1 MKVIKRDGRHVDYD
15 RNKIVIAIQKAND
28 EVEPYEQI
36 SEEKIY
42 NIVASIENRGLT
54 EMQVEDIQDIIEQKL
69 MQEKKF
75 VLAKTYIIYR
85 YTREM
90 VRKANTTDESIL
102 SLIKNSN
109 KDVMEENS
117 NKNAIIASTQRD
129 LIAGEV
135 SKDLTKRVLLPEKI
149 VKAHEDGVLHFHDAD
164 YFLQSIFNC
173 CLINIGD
180 MLDNGTVMNAK
191 LIESPKSFQVAC
203 TVMTQIIS
211 AVASSQYGGQSVDI
225 RHLGKYLRK
234 SREKYKKHY
243 ESKYAGK
250 ISPEIME
257 QFINDRLYDELRS
270 GVQTIQYQIN
280 TLMTT
285 NGQSPF
291 VTLFLNLDKDDEYI
305 EENAMIIEEILK
317 QRLEGIKNEKGVYVT
332 PAFPKLIYV
341 LDEHNCLK
349 GGKYDYI
356 TKLAVKCSSKRL
368 YPDYI
373 SAKKM
378 RENYEGNVFSC
389 MGCRSFLSP
398 WKDENGNYK
407 WEGRFNQ
414 GVVSLNLPQ
423 IGIIANGDE
432 EVFWQLMEERLSL
445 CFEALMC
452 RHHALEGTLSNV
464 SPIHWQYGAIERLN
478 KDEPIDKLLHDGYS
492 TISLGYIG
500 LYEVTKLM
508 TGVSHT
514 DPKGL
519 EFALKVMN
527 RLRAATDTWKENTGI
542 GFGLYGTPA
551 ESLCYRFA
559 RIDKQK
565 FGDIPDVTDKGYYT
579 NSYHVDVREKIDAFS
594 KFKFESQFQKISS
607 GGAISYVEIP
617 NMRNNLQALEEIV
630 KFIYDNIQYAEFNT
644 KSDYCHV
651 CGFDGEIIINDDL
664 EWECPQCHNKDHSK
678 MNVTRRTCGYLGE
691 NFWNVGK
698 TKEINARVL
707 HI

>member
-1 MKVIKRDGRHVDYD
+1 MKVTKRDGRVVDYD
-15 RNKIVIAIQKAND
+15 RNKIVIAIQKANV
-28 EVEPYEQI
+28 EVDRYEQV
-36 SEEKIY
+36 SEETIDA
-42 NIVASIENRGLT
+42 IVASIENKRTDNL
-54 EMQVEDIQDIIEQKL
+54 MVEDIQDMIEQKL
-69 MQEKKF
+69 MAERKYE
-75 VLAKTYIIYR
+75 LAKKYIIYR

-90 VRKANTTDESIL
+90 VRRANTTDDSIM

-117 NKNAIIASTQRD
+117 NKNAYIASTQRD

-135 SKDLTKRVLLPEKI
+135 SKDLTKRILLPEKI
-149 VKAHEDGVLHFHDAD
+149 IKAHEDGVIHFHDMD
-164 YFLQSIFNC
+164 YYLQSIFNC

-180 MLDNGTVMNAK
+180 MLENGTVMNGK

-234 SREKYKKHY
+234 TRDKYERHYKEKYGDIVSD
-243 ESKYAGK
+243 EVR
-250 ISPEIME
+250 ER
-257 QFINDRLYDELRS
+257 FIDDRLRDELRS

-291 VTLFLNLDKDDEYI
+291 VTLFLNLDKDDPYI

-317 QRLEGIKNEKGVYVT
+317 QRIEGIKNEKGVYVT

-349 GGKYDYI
+349 GGKYDYL
-356 TKLAVKCSSKRL
+356 TKLAVKCSAKRM
-368 YPDYI
+368 YPDYV
-373 SAKKM
+373 SAKMM

-389 MGCRSFLSP
+389 MGCRSFLTP

-407 WEGRFNQ
+407 FEGRFNQ

-423 IGIIANGDE
+423 IGILAEGDE
-432 EVFWQLMEERLSL
+432 EKFWALLEERLAL

-464 SPIHWQYGAIERLN
+464 SPIHWQYGAIARL
-478 KDEPIDKLLHDGYS
+478 KKGEPIDKLLHDGYS

-514 DPKGL
+514 DPKGTN
-519 EFALKVMN
+519 FALRLMK
-527 RLRAATDTWKENTGI
+527 RLRLACDTWKLETGL

-559 RIDKQK
+559 EIDKK
-565 FGDIPDVTDKGYYT
+565 RFGEIPDVTDKGYYT
-579 NSYHVDVREKIDAFS
+579 NSYHVDVREKIDAFE
-594 KFKFESQFQKISS
+594 KFRFESQFQKISS

-617 NMRNNLQALEEIV
+617 NMRHNLEALEDV
-630 KFIYDNIQYAEFNT
+630 VRFIYDNIQYAEFNT

-651 CGFDGEIIINDDL
+651 CGYDGEIIINDDL
-664 EWECPQCHNKDHSK
+664 EWECPQCHNKDKNK

-698 TKEINARVL
+698 TKEINARTL
-707 HI
+707 HL